1 MTFSERLVR
10 DPRVKVYYE
19 SYLAHPFVKGIGE
32 GTLSRDRFKKYL
44 IQDSLYLK
52 DYGKVYASAF
62 LLVDRI
68 EDLQFLHSCIGV
80 VVSDETNMHTQY
92 LMDYGLDVYKVDN
105 DSVLPETRAYLDY
118 MLSFV
123 PTGNVKEIFMSA
135 LPCTLTYEFIGKEL
149 KESYKETLENNY
161 YKAWIEAYAGKDFEV
176 FSVESCR
183 LLDRLCEG
191 ISAEEEEHLIQIFL
205 KACEHEM
212 DFWEMSY
219 RINEGG
225 ESC

>member
-1 MTFSERLVR
+1 M
-10 DPRVKVYYE
+10 
-19 SYLAHPFVKGIGE
+19 
-32 GTLSRDRFKKYL
+32 
-44 IQDSLYLK
+44 
-52 DYGKVYASAF
+52 
-62 LLVDRI
+62 
-68 EDLQFLHSCIGV
+68 
-80 VVSDETNMHTQY
+80 VVSDGTNMHTQY
-92 LMDYGLDVYKVDN
+92 LMDY
-105 DSVLPETRAYLDY
+105 
-118 MLSFV
+118 
-123 PTGNVKEIFMSA
+123 
-135 LPCTLTYEFIGKEL
+135 IGKYL
-149 KESYKETLENNY
+149 KERYKETLENNY

-212 DFWEMSY
+212 AFWEMSY